1 MANLHFEHSKGLF
14 PSEYTIARDVRGRA
28 ASSKNT
34 VLILLLLSG
43 GLAYSVLIYQLGR
56 QSAQRTN
63 AIAYSG
69 FVPHTVSREGKAAFS
84 VHKQSA
90 SLIAIHLQRFAETLV
105 NLTER
110 RILENMAV
118 HLSARISA
126 LARAIG

>member
-1 MANLHFEHSKGLF
+1 M
-14 PSEYTIARDVRGRA
+14 
-28 ASSKNT
+28 
-34 VLILLLLSG
+34 LLLLSG
-43 GLAYSVLIYQLGR
+43 GLAYTVLIYQLGR

-69 FVPHTVSREGKAAFS
+69 FVPHTVSREDKTAFS

-90 SLIAIHLQRFAETLV
+90 SLIAIDLQRFAETLG

-126 LARAIG
+126 LGGAIGQENS